1 MVDTHLIV
9 HVASDSLDNFI
20 FTIAIIA
27 LIMAVFSSGVSIVFL
42 IDYFKRHG
50 WQYKRRKKQVIK
62 SEDKHQYY
70 DNHGW

>member
-27 LIMAVFSSGVSIVFL
+27 VIMAVFSSGVSIVFL

-50 WQYKRRKKQVIK
+50 WQYKHRVKKNVEQT
-62 SEDKHQYY
+62 
-70 DNHGW
+70 